1 MPPTPYR
8 QPNAK
13 NAAAPTALLFGT
25 ICQAVLPCR
34 CFPSVTFPWRGGGC
48 QALCENAWLVICVFY
63 RASCFSDVTL
73 LLYHRIICLSPAS
86 FGGRRGLSNLNE
98 SMHSKRNWWSFR
110 AGWSPSATASVA
122 TLFFDPT
129 RKCSL
134 IVEVSVF
141 VSVSFLFFFFLAWQ
155 LHRQLHQVLFRRS
168 CKRREACVCSHRC
181 VALTTES
188 SALRRTMLWECG
200 RKEWMH
206 FKLQTS
212 SSVAF
217 GWWYA
222 CSCRFYSANQRFMH
236 LSAKW
241 VRLHQTPFSCVVVIL
256 LCWSQLQFILL

>member
-1 MPPTPYR
+1 MIFPGGLIPICNR
-8 QPNAK
+8 LCCDIIFWSHAK
-13 NAAAPTALLFGT
+13 MLSY
-25 ICQAVLPCR
+25 CR
-34 CFPSVTFPWRGGGC
+34 SLCVCFC
-48 QALCENAWLVICVFY
+48 I
-63 RASCFSDVTL
+63 FS
-73 LLYHRIICLSPAS
+73 
-86 FGGRRGLSNLNE
+86 
-98 SMHSKRNWWSFR
+98 
-110 AGWSPSATASVA
+110 
-122 TLFFDPT
+122 
-129 RKCSL
+129 
-134 IVEVSVF
+134 
-141 VSVSFLFFFFLAWQ
+141 FFFFLAWQ